1 MSNCGCAT
9 KHKYCTVF
17 YSLAHNLLLLT
28 RCKLTVFFFFFH
40 SLSSP
45 SSCFRSGS
53 VSADWVEIYSFVKN
67 LTDRFVRLV
76 QSCTK
81 LFFCWGFFQAEI
93 DVKKT
98 VDYWSREFNIQVLAS
113 FFNIVEESH
122 KAGRTVWQKKSFL
135 KPLSTFH
142 KCPFICTFILKN
154 VFDSRSHT
162 IIRRTSHWFQS
173 PPISYFPPN

>member
-1 MSNCGCAT
+1 MAGFNVQLWLRYKAQIL
-9 KHKYCTVF
+9 
-17 YSLAHNLLLLT
+17 YSILLPSTQSAAADALQAD
-28 RCKLTVFFFFFH
+28 CFFFH

-81 LFFCWGFFQAEI
+81 LFFVGVFFRRGVVEI

-98 VDYWSREFNIQVLAS
+98 VDY
-113 FFNIVEESH
+113 
-122 KAGRTVWQKKSFL
+122 
-135 KPLSTFH
+135 
-142 KCPFICTFILKN
+142 
-154 VFDSRSHT
+154 
-162 IIRRTSHWFQS
+162 
-173 PPISYFPPN
+173 